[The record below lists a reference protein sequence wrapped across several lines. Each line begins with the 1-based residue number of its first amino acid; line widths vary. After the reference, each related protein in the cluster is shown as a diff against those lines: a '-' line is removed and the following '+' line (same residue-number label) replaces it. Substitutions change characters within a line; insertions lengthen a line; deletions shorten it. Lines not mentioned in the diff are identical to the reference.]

1 MNSSKNIT
9 VQFSCVQAAY
19 WMGFACVS
27 AFSSVYLL
35 SIGIS
40 NSLIG
45 LTLSLGALASAIIQ
59 PYVGMLIDYNPK
71 ITTKSVLLFTAVIM
85 TVLALLLYPV
95 SQGVPAIIPLMYGFL
110 MLLLQL
116 AQPFSN
122 SIGMAAINA
131 GYTLHFGPARAIGSL
146 GYALVAFVLGKV
158 AASKGGGIVPAFIA
172 LSFILVI
179 ITLMFFP
186 LKENSETIIKENSE
200 AMKDNLEESGNSK
213 DLGGLLNNGS
223 KTEELRSEEL
233 VIKESEVEKSNK
245 KGVMA
250 FFSKY
255 KALGIMVIGL
265 VLIFFSHVILN
276 SFGLQIIVSKGGS
289 SESMGIATAISASIE
304 VVPMFLFPILKKK
317 FKVSSLLKVAAVF
330 FTLKIIFTLFAPNV
344 PIYYAV
350 QSCQMLGW
358 GIMAVSIVYYVNDLV
373 DVEDTAQ
380 GQAYSGM
387 ALTIGNVLG
396 NLVGGRV
403 IDSFGIN
410 TLLAAGSIAAIIGS
424 IIFFAGVNLSKV
436 SMHNN

>member
-1 MNSSKNIT
+1 MNTTGNSKNIT
-9 VQFSCVQAAY
+9 IQLSFVQAAY

-71 ITTKSVLLFTAVIM
+71 ITTKGILTFVSVIM
-85 TVLALLLYPV
+85 TVLALLMYPV
-95 SQGVPAIIPLMYGFL
+95 SKGVPAIIPLMYGFL

-131 GYTLHFGPARAIGSL
+131 GYKLHFGPARAIGSL
-146 GYALVAFVLGKV
+146 GYAVVAFILGKV
-158 AASKGGGIVPAFIA
+158 TAAKGGEIVPAFIA
-172 LSFILVI
+172 LSFVLVI
-179 ITLMFFP
+179 IALMFFP
-186 LKENSETIIKENSE
+186 LNEHSRDVTTE
-200 AMKDNLEESGNSK
+200 KDESREDN
-213 DLGGLLNNGS
+213 
-223 KTEELRSEEL
+223 R
-233 VIKESEVEKSNK
+233 
-245 KGVMA
+245 KGVIT
-250 FFSKY
+250 FFKKY

-265 VLIFFSHVILN
+265 VMIFFSHVVLN

-289 SESMGIATAISASIE
+289 SESMGIATAISATIE
-304 VVPMFLFPILKKK
+304 VVPMFLFPILRKK
-317 FKVSSLLKVAAVF
+317 FNVASLLKLSAVF

-350 QSCQMLGW
+350 QLCQMLGW
-358 GIMAVSIVYYVNDLV
+358 GVMAVSIVYYVNDLV

-380 GQAYSGM
+380 GQACSGM

-403 IDSFGIN
+403 IDSLGIN
-410 TLLAAGSIAAIIGS
+410 ALLVAGSIAAIIGS
-424 IIFFAGVNLSKV
+424 AIFWIGVNLSKRAI
-436 SMHNN
+436 SKSYYQ

>member
-1 MNSSKNIT
+1 MNNSKNIT

-71 ITTKSVLLFTAVIM
+71 ITTKNVLLFAAVIM

-146 GYALVAFVLGKV
+146 GYALVAFVLGKI

-172 LSFILVI
+172 ISFILVI

-186 LKENSETIIKENSE
+186 LKENSEAIKENLEDSE
-200 AMKDNLEESGNSK
+200 GV
-213 DLGGLLNNGS
+213 
-223 KTEELRSEEL
+223 LRN
-233 VIKESEVEKSNK
+233 ESEVEELEIEKSEADRSNK

-289 SESMGIATAISASIE
+289 SESMGVATAISASIE

-344 PIYYAV
+344 PVYYAV

-410 TLLAAGSIAAIIGS
+410 TLLAVGSIAAIIGS
-424 IIFFAGVNLSKV
+424 IIFFVGVNLSKA
-436 SMHNN
+436 SMHNH